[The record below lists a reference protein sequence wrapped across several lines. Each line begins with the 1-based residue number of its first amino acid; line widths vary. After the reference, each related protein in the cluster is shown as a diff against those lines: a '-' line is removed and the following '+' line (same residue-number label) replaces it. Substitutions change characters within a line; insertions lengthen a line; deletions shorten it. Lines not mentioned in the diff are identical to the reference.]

1 MRGDD
6 QQTGHLFSY
15 LSPEDRSLPTIRCVR
30 FGR

>member
-15 LSPEDRSLPTIRCVR
+15 LSPEDRIPADIRCVR